1 MIHLVIFVNYSTKSP
16 RLRVLE
22 SSIHPPIRF
31 PVLFVL
37 QNHSLPPTCPVGLSP
52 SSILNVAAQL
62 HSPTSSCPGAKP
74 LPPHGSWLQQPA
86 QGLPKAKLSSGTVIA
101 RHHGR
106 AHWYKL
112 AARQGISV
120 SPGPML
126 SLQPE
131 GQLHMLRGVAAPTP
145 QTPTPH
151 LLGCPSCIITWRNLP
166 HIKTQVRASIITMKS
181 SQMPLEISRSPV
193 PHHHQG

>member
-1 MIHLVIFVNYSTKSP
+1 M
-16 RLRVLE
+16 
-22 SSIHPPIRF
+22 
-31 PVLFVL
+31 
-37 QNHSLPPTCPVGLSP
+37 SLPSCTLQPP
-52 SSILNVAAQL
+52 
-62 HSPTSSCPGAKP
+62 SSCPGAKP
-74 LPPHGSWLQQPA
+74 LLPMGPGHSNQPR
-86 QGLPKAKLSSGTVIA
+86 GLPKAKLSSGTVIA
-101 RHHGR
+101 RHHGWD
-106 AHWYKL
+106 HWNKL

-120 SPGPML
+120 SPGPTL

-131 GQLHMLRGVAAPTP
+131 GQMHMLRGVVAPTP

-193 PHHHQG
+193 SPHHQG